1 MLLATD
7 NPLNAEIAQTVRKMF
22 IIDVNVV
29 HDGEEC
35 IHTRYYTALLMDIQ
49 IPVMDGCEATHLIRS
64 LEEPERN
71 IAMTTGASAEDRI
84 KAFDAG
90 MDDFLAKPRISPR
103 SKARESA
110 PFCGGRMTDSSSM
123 GSICLSRP

>member
-7 NPLNAEIAQTVRKMF
+7 NPLNAEIAQAVRKMF

-90 MDDFLAKPRISPR
+90 MDDFLVHR
-103 SKARESA
+103 
-110 PFCGGRMTDSSSM
+110 
-123 GSICLSRP
+123 